1 MKQTK
6 QIMGQAAAA
15 PRMTK
20 AAALLIAIGL
30 SVPVFL
36 VLTLVEKVLL

>member
-1 MKQTK
+1 
-6 QIMGQAAAA
+6 MGQAAAA

-36 VLTLVEKVLL
+36 VLTLVEALFF

>member
-1 MKQTK
+1 
-6 QIMGQAAAA
+6 
-15 PRMTK
+15 MTK